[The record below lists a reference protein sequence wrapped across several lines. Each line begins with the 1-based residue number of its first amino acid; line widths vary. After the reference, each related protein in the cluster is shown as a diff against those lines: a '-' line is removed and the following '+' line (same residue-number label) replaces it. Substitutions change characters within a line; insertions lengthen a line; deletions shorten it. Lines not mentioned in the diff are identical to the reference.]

1 MNTMRESL
9 RDYLEM
15 RRALGYKLRTP
26 GASLV
31 TFVGFMDEAQ
41 HEYITVDV
49 AKSWAELPTSVHPAQ
64 WERRLSYVR
73 GFARYC
79 VAMDPRTEVP
89 PQGVFPSAY
98 TRPTPFLFTDEHIRR
113 LLHAGTQ
120 LQGGSSFVGVSIC
133 CLLGLLSVTGL
144 RISEALGL
152 TLDDVDLAAGTLL
165 VRSSK
170 FGKSRIVPL
179 HESTIKV
186 LTGYHR
192 HRKRLLA
199 RRRVAHW
206 FINIRGARMEYDHAL
221 DTFQKL
227 SQQIGLP
234 SGLGKRRPHLHDLRH
249 YFAIATLLRWYRDGQ
264 DIERR
269 LPVLSAFLG
278 HVEVR
283 NTYWYLSA
291 CPDLLGAAKDR
302 LEKRWEQTP

>member
-1 MNTMRESL
+1 MNTLRESL

-31 TFVGFMDEAQ
+31 AFVGFMDEAQ

-73 GFARYC
+73 SFARYC

-89 PQGVFPSAY
+89 PQRVFPSAY
-98 TRPTPFLFTDEHIRR
+98 TRPTPFLFTNEDIRC
-113 LLHAGTQ
+113 LLHAAMQ
-120 LQGGSSFVGVSIC
+120 LQGGSGFFGLTIC

-152 TLDDVDLAAGTLL
+152 TMDDVDLAAGTLL

-170 FGKSRIVPL
+170 FGKSRLVPL

-186 LTGYHR
+186 LAGYQR
-192 HRKRLLA
+192 RREQLLA
-199 RRRVAHW
+199 RRRVVHW
-206 FINIRGARMEYDHAL
+206 FINARGVRMGYDHVH
-221 DTFQKL
+221 DTFQQL
-227 SQQIGLP
+227 SQKIGLP
-234 SGLGKRRPHLHDLRH
+234 TGLGKRRPHLHDLRH

-291 CPDLLGAAKDR
+291 CPDLLGSAKDR